1 MSVVLEP
8 TTTGVAI
15 QPMGTMALVE
25 PMGTM
30 AVVELVRVVTD
41 YTFLSAAQIAAEH
54 HLLDPSE

>member
-1 MSVVLEP
+1 
-8 TTTGVAI
+8 VAI

-41 YTFLSAAQIAAEH
+41 YTFLSAAQVAAEH

>member
-25 PMGTM
+25 PTGTM

-41 YTFLSAAQIAAEH
+41 YTFLSAAQVAAEH
-54 HLLDPSE
+54 HLLDAAE